1 VVKEGESNRRSI
13 HFKSIGRSRARA
25 PGRARRAYY
34 RTVDASG
41 RVTNE
46 EDGMKRRWPLLAL
59 LLVALLALAAAGC
72 GGDDDDDERAGGGG
86 TQTLT
91 ATIPFPSGA
100 VFYPLYVAEAN
111 GYTREE
117 GISLQVQPVDGS
129 DAGIQQVLS
138 GQADIAL
145 SSAGNFFQAVQRGAD
160 LVAVYTLYQGNV
172 FSIQAPADSAINRPR
187 DLEGDTL
194 GIGSLGGGETP
205 FARAVMAAAGLEERE
220 DYKLLA
226 VGDGGPASVAMKNGD
241 IAAYAASFPDVAI
254 MRLRGLE
261 LKNIVPENFASLF
274 DSLFVMKRDFVED
287 NPDVIEGLGRAVA
300 KATVWGFE
308 NQEATI
314 EITSKKFPEE
324 AEDKEFSLALL
335 RETQSLFELPEE
347 ADGKYGTAVP
357 ETVDFYIDFLVDQG
371 ELKEEGDLADAI
383 VANDHVD
390 EYNDFDEEELS
401 PS

>member
-1 VVKEGESNRRSI
+1 
-13 HFKSIGRSRARA
+13 
-25 PGRARRAYY
+25 
-34 RTVDASG
+34 
-41 RVTNE
+41 
-46 EDGMKRRWPLLAL
+46 MKLRWPLLAL
-59 LLVALLALAAAGC
+59 LLGAVLAVAPGC
-72 GGDDDDDERAGGGG
+72 GGDDDEGAAAGDGE
-86 TQTLT
+86 TQRLT

-100 VFYPLYVAEAN
+100 VFYPLYVAEEN

-172 FSIQAPADSAINRPR
+172 FSIQTPADSDINRPEDIR
-187 DLEGDTL
+187 GKTL

-261 LKNIVPENFASLF
+261 LKNIVPEDFASLF

-347 ADGKYGTAVP
+347 ADGKYGIAVP
-357 ETVDFYIDFLVDQG
+357 ETVDFYIEFLIEQG
-371 ELKEEGDLADAI
+371 ELKEAENLADAI
-383 VANDHVD
+383 VANDYID
-390 EYNDFDEEELS
+390 EYNDFGEEDLS